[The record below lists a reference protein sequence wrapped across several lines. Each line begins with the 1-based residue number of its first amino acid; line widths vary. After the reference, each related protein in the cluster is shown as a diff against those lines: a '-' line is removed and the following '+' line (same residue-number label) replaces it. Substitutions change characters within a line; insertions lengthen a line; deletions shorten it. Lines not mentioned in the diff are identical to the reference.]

1 MTWYFN
7 FCAPTIPNDST
18 ISFHRGFQ
26 TAELIVMFLI
36 FAVLH
41 TYYKLCGSSPL
52 STESSDESEN
62 NESIKFNQFSIKQEI
77 KRLERK

>member
-26 TAELIVMFLI
+26 TGELIVMFLI

-41 TYYKLCGSSPL
+41 TYYKLCGPSPL
-52 STESSDESEN
+52 STESSDES
-62 NESIKFNQFSIKQEI
+62 
-77 KRLERK
+77 